1 MALDN
6 IENLLEKYFEAQ
18 TTVAE
23 EKALQAYFSSSNVAQ
38 HLEQYKPLFNYF
50 TSSKTEQLSKNIP
63 LKPKRKLNLK
73 WLNVAAIVLFTGYF
87 GYDYYIDY
95 KREQL
100 YNETKEA
107 LFFVSKNFNNGTKNL
122 VHLTEIENTKKQ
134 IFK

>member
-1 MALDN
+1 
-6 IENLLEKYFEAQ
+6 
-18 TTVAE
+18 
-23 EKALQAYFSSSNVAQ
+23 
-38 HLEQYKPLFNYF
+38 
-50 TSSKTEQLSKNIP
+50 
-63 LKPKRKLNLK
+63 
-73 WLNVAAIVLFTGYF
+73 LFTGYF